1 MKEERKVI
9 QLLSLHL
16 HSLPFRVMGLSWD
29 INHYHHS
36 NSGSFYGDGAS
47 RVSQHLKEKG
57 SRAAFVP
64 SSVNVSPSR
73 EHTEHPAFHVPKA
86 FLGLLISR
94 NALTSSDSLHAC
106 L

>member
-64 SSVNVSPSR
+64 SSVNVRS
-73 EHTEHPAFHVPKA
+73 V
-86 FLGLLISR
+86 
-94 NALTSSDSLHAC
+94 SLQGAHRAPC
-106 L
+106 LPYTKSLSWFAYLKKRTH

>member
-36 NSGSFYGDGAS
+36 NSGSFYGDRAS

-64 SSVNVSPSR
+64 SSVNVRS
-73 EHTEHPAFHVPKA
+73 V
-86 FLGLLISR
+86 
-94 NALTSSDSLHAC
+94 SLQGAHRAPC
-106 L
+106 LPYTKSLSWFAYLKKRTH